1 MGHIVRYGISVKTS
15 DFKDFWKG
23 TTAYRRDG
31 CDSIKI
37 IPFHSGN
44 CTETV
49 INRFWKKMD
58 DREGPDSYEVR
69 AYDLGITGYEAVRI
83 VPRIVN
89 HKRTMVEER
98 KEYKTKPKRV
108 LKGAKLMAIH
118 QYILDYDCR
127 DYDPR
132 EHW

>member
-1 MGHIVRYGISVKTS
+1 MHLNCQMDFMCVSIQIVM
-15 DFKDFWKG
+15 
-23 TTAYRRDG
+23 
-31 CDSIKI
+31 
-37 IPFHSGN
+37 
-44 CTETV
+44 
-49 INRFWKKMD
+49 FWKKMD

-69 AYDLGITGYEAVRI
+69 TYDLGITSYEVVRI

-89 HKRTMVEER
+89 HKRTMVDER